1 MFLLGLILFPCASLV
16 ATVSAEWET
25 PRRPKPLP
33 QRGNGVPHTVR
44 PQRNPYFSNQ
54 NINIYPQ
61 ITGSPPQTKRPHCN
75 NRRSRPSDKTRTS
88 QVFRMDL
95 SDCCV
100 YWMDTHWFWRVFF
113 FCFPK
118 QATSLSHFNN
128 PHKAWINTGNG
139 WKIPDL
145 KASSTRSVPHS
156 SNNIPPVPL
165 WPFHLCPLTTATTK
179 KVNVFV
185 NVVNVLFSLQHPQ
198 FYN

>member
-95 SDCCV
+95 SLTV
-100 YWMDTHWFWRVFF
+100 VFTEWTPIGF
-113 FCFPK
+113 EEFSFSVFPSRRPRCH
-118 QATSLSHFNN
+118 TSIIHTK
-128 PHKAWINTGNG
+128 HE
-139 WKIPDL
+139 
-145 KASSTRSVPHS
+145 STRETAEKSLIWKRAAPEVCLT
-156 SNNIPPVPL
+156 V
-165 WPFHLCPLTTATTK
+165 LTTFLQCLCDRSTSAPSLLPQQK
-179 KVNVFV
+179 K
-185 NVVNVLFSLQHPQ
+185 
-198 FYN
+198 